1 MEFTLADLGIFTCG
15 IQTGTR
21 NSPPQW
27 NQRLESHTLERIDIM
42 QNVYPVLI
50 SKDKDYYLVYI
61 PDVDGMTQGNSLYEA
76 MYMARD
82 YLGTYSLDSELPEP
96 SSVEQ
101 AVRLAEQ
108 HADSDDFKWS
118 AGTPYFIDIDT
129 DAYRRQL
136 NTKAIRKN
144 CTIPSWLNDK
154 AEAAGI
160 NFSRVLQD
168 ALLDKLR

>member
-1 MEFTLADLGIFTCG
+1 M
-15 IQTGTR
+15 
-21 NSPPQW
+21 
-27 NQRLESHTLERIDIM
+27 ERIDIM

-82 YLGTYSLDSELPEP
+82 YLGTYSLESELPEP
-96 SSVEQ
+96 SSAEQ
-101 AVRLAEQ
+101 AVRLAEE

-168 ALLDKLR
+168 ALINKLG

>member
-1 MEFTLADLGIFTCG
+1 
-15 IQTGTR
+15 
-21 NSPPQW
+21 
-27 NQRLESHTLERIDIM
+27 M

-50 SKDKDYYLVYI
+50 SKNDDCWLVYI
-61 PDVDGMTQGNSLYEA
+61 PDIDGMTQGFSLYEA

-82 YLGTYSLDSELPEP
+82 LLGTYSLDRELPFP
-96 SSVEQ
+96 SSAEHAVE
-101 AVRLAEQ
+101 LAKE

-118 AGTPYFIDIDT
+118 DGALYFIDIDT
-129 DAYRRQL
+129 EAYRRQL

-168 ALLDKLR
+168 ALIKKLG

>member
-1 MEFTLADLGIFTCG
+1 
-15 IQTGTR
+15 
-21 NSPPQW
+21 
-27 NQRLESHTLERIDIM
+27 M

-50 SKDKDYYLVYI
+50 SKDTDGYLVYV
-61 PDVDGMTQGNSLYEA
+61 PDIDGMTQGNSLYEA
-76 MYMARD
+76 MFMARD
-82 YLGTYSLDSELPEP
+82 LLGTYSLDHELPEP
-96 SSVEQ
+96 SSIEQ
-101 AVRLAEQ
+101 AVRLAKE

-129 DAYRRQL
+129 EAYRRQL

-168 ALLDKLR
+168 ALIDKLG